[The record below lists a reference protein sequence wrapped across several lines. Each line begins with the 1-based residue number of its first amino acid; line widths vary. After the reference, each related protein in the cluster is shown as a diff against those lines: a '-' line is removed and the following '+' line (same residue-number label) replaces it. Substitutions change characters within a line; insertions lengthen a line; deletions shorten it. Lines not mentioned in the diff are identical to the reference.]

1 MVVPDETFV
10 MIVIQKVTGDTDLED
25 EEDIKSDSNLSWN
38 TNIYN
43 MGLCFSCN
51 MQGNQLGGT
60 QDELQ
65 SYPWDKPHAYL
76 QMQSGL

>member
-51 MQGNQLGGT
+51 IQGIQLCDT
-60 QDELQ
+60 QDEL
-65 SYPWDKPHAYL
+65 
-76 QMQSGL
+76 